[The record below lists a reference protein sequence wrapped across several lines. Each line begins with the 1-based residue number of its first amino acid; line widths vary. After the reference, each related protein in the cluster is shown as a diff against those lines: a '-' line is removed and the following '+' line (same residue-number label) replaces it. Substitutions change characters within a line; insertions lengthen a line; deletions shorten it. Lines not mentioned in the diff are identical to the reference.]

1 MVIAIIAAEDCTH
14 IVRTLPSSKKSKVEP
29 NPHPPQDA
37 KKSIISWLWARS
49 ISRALVLKVQSPRN
63 ISEKPKMN
71 SPSERVEFFL
81 RKMSTMATAN
91 NGNTTVPISNWK
103 PNTDIIHA
111 VAVVPIFAPIITEIA
126 CASERRPALT
136 KLTVSTVVAV
146 EDCTAAVTNAPVSS
160 PVKRLVVIAPR
171 TLRKWPP
178 VSFWSASLIVF
189 IPYIRRARH
198 PRSFRKVKIVIGLI
212 VQNRMQK

>member
-1 MVIAIIAAEDCTH
+1 
-14 IVRTLPSSKKSKVEP
+14 
-29 NPHPPQDA
+29 
-37 KKSIISWLWARS
+37 
-49 ISRALVLKVQSPRN
+49 
-63 ISEKPKMN
+63 
-71 SPSERVEFFL
+71 
-81 RKMSTMATAN
+81 MSTMATAN

-111 VAVVPIFAPIITEIA
+111 VAVVPIFAPMITEIA

-198 PRSFRKVKIVIGLI
+198 PRSFRKVKIVIGLMFKI
-212 VQNRMQK
+212 VCKNNQSARIHKHFHHFRITFSSLSTRNPHSQRLMPHLAPAACH